1 MNFHPLVIENIVEL
15 TDDSKQIVFT
25 TPALIKSNYSRKA
38 GQFVSLKLNINGEE
52 VRRDYSICTDSAEAS
67 SFGIGVKRV
76 DGGLV
81 SNFVNDEFK
90 VGDTIQVS
98 EPQGRFTYD
107 SPTKQLVLIAAGSGI
122 TPILSILKQ
131 ALRDNSTEQIQLI
144 YSSKSAEKCMFI
156 NEVLEIAEKHNN
168 KLQVTFFFSRDKKEV
183 GGGNNVSY
191 REGRIHES
199 FIQKQ
204 LEGNVFDQYANYF
217 ICGPEDL
224 ILRSQKFLE
233 KNFVR
238 RENIHFEL
246 FTSPAQKKS
255 NTADVSV
262 SEGMAK
268 VTGELDGIE
277 IDIEVDKNKYILEG
291 LIEENIDPPYSC
303 QGGVCGACICNLKE
317 GEVEMEENFTL
328 TDEEREEGKILTC
341 ISKAKTDLIVL
352 EYE

>member
-1 MNFHPLVIENIVEL
+1 MNFHPLEIKDVISL
-15 TDDSKQIVFT
+15 TDDAKQIVFNV
-25 TPALIKSNYSRKA
+25 PALIKNKFERKA
-38 GQFVSLKLNINGEE
+38 GQFVSLKLNINGSE
-52 VRRDYSICTDSAEAS
+52 VRRDYSICTDSTFGD

-76 DGGLV
+76 EGGLV
-81 SNFVNDEFK
+81 SNFVNNEFK
-90 VGDTIQVS
+90 TGDTIEVS

-107 SPTKQLVLIAAGSGI
+107 VSSKQLVLIAAGSGI

-131 ALRDNSTEQIQLI
+131 ALSDNSTEQIQLL

-156 NEVLEIAEKHNN
+156 NEIIEIADNN
-168 KLQVTFFFSRDKKEV
+168 PKLHVTFFFSRDKKEV

-238 RENIHFEL
+238 QENIHFEL
-246 FTSPAQKKS
+246 FTAPTKKS
-255 NTADVSV
+255 DSSSTSV
-262 SEGMAK
+262 AEGKAMLKAS
-268 VTGELDGIE
+268 LDGIE
-277 IDIEVDKNKYILEG
+277 VEIEADKSKYILDQLMETE
-291 LIEENIDPPYSC
+291 LDPPFSC
-303 QGGVCGACICNLKE
+303 QGGVCGACMCTVTS
-317 GEVEMEENFTL
+317 GEVDMEDNFTL
-328 TDEEREEGKILTC
+328 TTDEIEEGKILAC
-341 ISKAKTDLIVL
+341 ISRAKSDEVVI